1 MNRPFQS
8 RQVSISSSGYDSSLT
23 GSFSS
28 LASSDTLNEEH
39 SNNGGINKRAT
50 YPRFDTIE
58 GGLVIW
64 NPSPGMPRSKS
75 ATSLEHYR
83 ELELNEMGRISR
95 SGGNSPQSSASGA
108 SQFTGCKCSSQPS
121 LWPISPTESI
131 LEIENEPYD
140 DNTKKNTT
148 YQRSYRAMYRYDS
161 QGDGEVTFREGDEV
175 EVIRRSENGWWLVR
189 TSEKVGWGPSNFL
202 QSLAS

>member
-1 MNRPFQS
+1 VNRPFQS

-28 LASSDTLNEEH
+28 LASSGTLNEEH
-39 SNNGGINKRAT
+39 GGINKCAT

-58 GGLVIW
+58 GGLVMW
-64 NPSPGMPRSKS
+64 NPSPGIPRSKS
-75 ATSLEHYR
+75 ATNLEHYK
-83 ELELNEMGRISR
+83 EIELNEMGRISS
-95 SGGNSPQSSASGA
+95 SGRNSPQSSASRV

-121 LWPISPTESI
+121 LRPTFPTESN
-131 LEIENEPYD
+131 LETENEPYD
-140 DNTKKNTT
+140 DNTKENTT
-148 YQRSYRAMYRYDS
+148 YQRFYRAMYRYDS
-161 QGDGEVTFREGDEV
+161 QDDGEVTFREGDEV